1 MAKRST
7 RNTKSLIVD
16 AAWKL
21 FYEQGY
27 EDTTVEEIIALSGT
41 SKGSFYHYFRGKD
54 DLLGSLA
61 YLFDEKYEELSCVLD
76 ADTAAPDA
84 LLFLNRELFSM
95 IENRIDISLLSRLL
109 STQLTLHGAK
119 QLLDHNRVYF
129 KLLRRIVA
137 AGQEKGELT
146 GEMSAAEIVRLYA
159 MNERAVLYEW
169 CLCDGDFSLPRYGA
183 RVLAMLLDTL
193 KK

>member
-1 MAKRST
+1 M
-7 RNTKSLIVD
+7 D
-16 AAWKL
+16 AAAPA
-21 FYEQGY
+21 YE
-27 EDTTVEEIIALSGT
+27 T
-41 SKGSFYHYFRGKD
+41 
-54 DLLGSLA
+54 LL
-61 YLFDEKYEELSCVLD
+61 C
-76 ADTAAPDA
+76 
-84 LLFLNRELFSM
+84 LNRELFTM

-109 STQLTLHGAK
+109 STQLTLHGTK

-129 KLLRRIVA
+129 KLLRRIVVS
-137 AGQEKGELT
+137 GQEKGELT
-146 GEMSAAEIVRLYA
+146 DEMSAAEIVRLYA